1 MQVKMSLSEWE
12 YLLFASE
19 TSLEYS
25 EFHATNPFANNIEE
39 LHTLSTQ
46 AEIAPLDITADLFLD
61 DVMSDNVSN
70 IEQNSQIA
78 RTSQANSSKMSF
90 DSTELANATP
100 MNHTNVWPPLNTS
113 VIVTGD
119 WPNSNREVATSSD
132 ISKWVENMNVGMT
145 LGEITPHL
153 GTNADPLGS
162 GVPVFDSSRNTLGDT
177 AIAPSESQPGK
188 RKTRKGITLQNYAS
202 TTPPLLG
209 PSTLRLE
216 RTATLQHSDAGSAA
230 SPNSTIAR
238 GIKETE
244 AIREDFGRS
253 MEQLKRVQVK
263 LAQENTDHVRRAE
276 VLVMEVEELRK
287 EVSEIKMEGRFN
299 QGKIETSVASV
310 KDLTEKRISEMT
322 AIMVQRDRQADER
335 LKHMSEMM
343 HHRDLDVDKRMVD
356 LMTTVQDLTLGVKT
370 VVATIPNRPS
380 LVPMAPNSADI
391 PSTSASSSQHPSYRE
406 VAKRQCVTK
415 PDQTKQPKLQPPA
428 AYKQVPMKTQQSTT
442 TQTEVQRC
450 DISGPPSFDPYARGA
465 STTRDY
471 YSAAS
476 DQMHSNMKTASGST
490 EYQTAV
496 SSMLGTKRSML
507 PHSNDQLRPLA
518 SSTQRKT
525 ISRRNLNT
533 GTVEGAAKD
542 KDNAPNAIHSQA
554 LAEAITTAMSKG
566 LEPLLAAKES
576 KNKPTKYRGTRDGIV
591 DGWLMLM
598 RRYLEKAHAKDTP
611 LDKAWTIVEFLEN
624 EARDYITNKS
634 EAERDTD
641 GKVFALLAR
650 RFGTGS
656 NKIQIQQQFRT
667 RNQSPDED
675 YMQYLD
681 ALEGLRSQ
689 GFPNEEVAVRRYEI
703 MQKFIEGVRS
713 YELKRNLALMYAQE
727 QYVDTP
733 PTVEALRFTVQQYLR
748 MRGSTRSENYPAPQ
762 QQQQPPVATNP
773 QNQAQAQAPQAPN
786 AQQLPQQPPTFRQQP
801 QRTCFNCGDP
811 SHFPADCPL
820 KDRAR
825 KPVQQIVNS
834 CRKNTAGEW
843 MCPSNPRGMNDDLM
857 PATLPEQ
864 GTSAFCV
871 NCSHVGHV
879 ASDCMTPHNV
889 ATEEQVKAA
898 WYAPVANSTDFCDSE
913 DQIRVISTSEDGG
926 PSRPVVVTCGE
937 KQILTTLEAPAPDC
951 TETLISIHL
960 LLSAEQKARP
970 NLTLAQLKEELCRN
984 TSLTIASRPLPHFTR
999 NDETKLAQIQR
1010 VKTIAPVPVA
1020 ITVDGVD
1027 MRFDAIVV
1035 LEGHFPQGLYLGR
1048 QELRCYSIGVQDAQ
1062 GEAQIDERAS
1072 LVVAFGTPLQ
1082 KPIPLFGMIDT
1093 GSGVSILSLS
1103 AYKKIASQHMLSLSP
1118 YDVELFAA
1126 NGKNITTV
1134 GIAEDVNFQLGGYT
1148 LKTNFVV
1155 IADHIGSEDFLLG
1168 RNFLRTYNVLV
1179 DLTAMKVTI
1188 RDPKTPRIFKA
1199 THEVSDHEPS
1209 FVVSTEDIILG
1220 PFERKIVRAKIIT
1233 QQPDTFLFRNVTV
1246 HSCSI
1251 KSTSVFVS
1259 EDTLTSVGEGGI
1271 VFLAIRNQTD
1281 KERVKIKAQTVIGKA
1296 ALTTFVLNSVLMQ
1309 TEGEASKLSAEYVNQ
1324 IHRNFDM
1331 DTSSE
1336 FSSFA
1341 QNFLSSTEPSEA
1353 GLSDNEK
1360 RKRTD
1365 PQLLKAIPG
1374 PDFSSVLSSWGKRR
1388 ETS

>member
-1 MQVKMSLSEWE
+1 
-12 YLLFASE
+12 
-19 TSLEYS
+19 
-25 EFHATNPFANNIEE
+25 
-39 LHTLSTQ
+39 
-46 AEIAPLDITADLFLD
+46 
-61 DVMSDNVSN
+61 
-70 IEQNSQIA
+70 
-78 RTSQANSSKMSF
+78 MSF

-188 RKTRKGITLQNYAS
+188 RKTRKGVTLQNYAS

-276 VLVMEVEELRK
+276 VLVLEVEELRK
-287 EVSEIKMEGRFN
+287 EVSEIKMEGRVN

-380 LVPMAPNSADI
+380 PVPMAPNSADI
-391 PSTSASSSQHPSYRE
+391 PSTSASPSQHPSYRE

-428 AYKQVPMKTQQSTT
+428 AYKQVPMKTQLSTT

-507 PHSNDQLRPLA
+507 PHSNDQLRPMA

-542 KDNAPNAIHSQA
+542 KDDDPNAIHSQA

-641 GKVFALLAR
+641 EKVFALLAR

-667 RNQSPDED
+667 RNQSQ
-675 YMQYLD
+675 M
-681 ALEGLRSQ
+681 
-689 GFPNEEVAVRRYEI
+689 
-703 MQKFIEGVRS
+703 K
-713 YELKRNLALMYAQE
+713 
-727 QYVDTP
+727 T
-733 PTVEALRFTVQQYLR
+733 
-748 MRGSTRSENYPAPQ
+748 
-762 QQQQPPVATNP
+762 
-773 QNQAQAQAPQAPN
+773 
-786 AQQLPQQPPTFRQQP
+786 
-801 QRTCFNCGDP
+801 TCN
-811 SHFPADCPL
+811 
-820 KDRAR
+820 
-825 KPVQQIVNS
+825 
-834 CRKNTAGEW
+834 
-843 MCPSNPRGMNDDLM
+843 
-857 PATLPEQ
+857 
-864 GTSAFCV
+864 
-871 NCSHVGHV
+871 
-879 ASDCMTPHNV
+879 
-889 ATEEQVKAA
+889 
-898 WYAPVANSTDFCDSE
+898 
-913 DQIRVISTSEDGG
+913 
-926 PSRPVVVTCGE
+926 
-937 KQILTTLEAPAPDC
+937 
-951 TETLISIHL
+951 
-960 LLSAEQKARP
+960 
-970 NLTLAQLKEELCRN
+970 
-984 TSLTIASRPLPHFTR
+984 
-999 NDETKLAQIQR
+999 
-1010 VKTIAPVPVA
+1010 
-1020 ITVDGVD
+1020 
-1027 MRFDAIVV
+1027 
-1035 LEGHFPQGLYLGR
+1035 
-1048 QELRCYSIGVQDAQ
+1048 
-1062 GEAQIDERAS
+1062 
-1072 LVVAFGTPLQ
+1072 
-1082 KPIPLFGMIDT
+1082 
-1093 GSGVSILSLS
+1093 
-1103 AYKKIASQHMLSLSP
+1103 
-1118 YDVELFAA
+1118 
-1126 NGKNITTV
+1126 
-1134 GIAEDVNFQLGGYT
+1134 
-1148 LKTNFVV
+1148 
-1155 IADHIGSEDFLLG
+1155 
-1168 RNFLRTYNVLV
+1168 
-1179 DLTAMKVTI
+1179 
-1188 RDPKTPRIFKA
+1188 
-1199 THEVSDHEPS
+1199 
-1209 FVVSTEDIILG
+1209 
-1220 PFERKIVRAKIIT
+1220 
-1233 QQPDTFLFRNVTV
+1233 
-1246 HSCSI
+1246 
-1251 KSTSVFVS
+1251 
-1259 EDTLTSVGEGGI
+1259 TLTHWKVCAAK
-1271 VFLAIRNQTD
+1271 VFPTR
-1281 KERVKIKAQTVIGKA
+1281 
-1296 ALTTFVLNSVLMQ
+1296 
-1309 TEGEASKLSAEYVNQ
+1309 KL
-1324 IHRNFDM
+1324 R
-1331 DTSSE
+1331 
-1336 FSSFA
+1336 
-1341 QNFLSSTEPSEA
+1341 
-1353 GLSDNEK
+1353 
-1360 RKRTD
+1360 
-1365 PQLLKAIPG
+1365 
-1374 PDFSSVLSSWGKRR
+1374 
-1388 ETS
+1388 

>member
-1 MQVKMSLSEWE
+1 
-12 YLLFASE
+12 
-19 TSLEYS
+19 
-25 EFHATNPFANNIEE
+25 
-39 LHTLSTQ
+39 
-46 AEIAPLDITADLFLD
+46 
-61 DVMSDNVSN
+61 
-70 IEQNSQIA
+70 
-78 RTSQANSSKMSF
+78 
-90 DSTELANATP
+90 
-100 MNHTNVWPPLNTS
+100 
-113 VIVTGD
+113 
-119 WPNSNREVATSSD
+119 
-132 ISKWVENMNVGMT
+132 
-145 LGEITPHL
+145 
-153 GTNADPLGS
+153 
-162 GVPVFDSSRNTLGDT
+162 
-177 AIAPSESQPGK
+177 
-188 RKTRKGITLQNYAS
+188 
-202 TTPPLLG
+202 
-209 PSTLRLE
+209 
-216 RTATLQHSDAGSAA
+216 
-230 SPNSTIAR
+230 
-238 GIKETE
+238 
-244 AIREDFGRS
+244 
-253 MEQLKRVQVK
+253 
-263 LAQENTDHVRRAE
+263 
-276 VLVMEVEELRK
+276 
-287 EVSEIKMEGRFN
+287 
-299 QGKIETSVASV
+299 
-310 KDLTEKRISEMT
+310 
-322 AIMVQRDRQADER
+322 
-335 LKHMSEMM
+335 
-343 HHRDLDVDKRMVD
+343 
-356 LMTTVQDLTLGVKT
+356 
-370 VVATIPNRPS
+370 
-380 LVPMAPNSADI
+380 
-391 PSTSASSSQHPSYRE
+391 
-406 VAKRQCVTK
+406 
-415 PDQTKQPKLQPPA
+415 
-428 AYKQVPMKTQQSTT
+428 
-442 TQTEVQRC
+442 
-450 DISGPPSFDPYARGA
+450 
-465 STTRDY
+465 
-471 YSAAS
+471 
-476 DQMHSNMKTASGST
+476 MKTASGSI

-576 KNKPTKYRGTRDGIV
+576 KNKPTKYRGTRDGIL

-611 LDKAWTIVEFLEN
+611 LDKAWTIVEFPEN

-641 GKVFALLAR
+641 EKVFALLAR

-727 QYVDTP
+727 QYVDKP
-733 PTVEALRFTVQQYLR
+733 PTVKALRFTVQQYLR

-811 SHFPADCPL
+811 SHFAADCPL

-871 NCSHVGHV
+871 NCGHVGHV

-1072 LVVAFGTPLQ
+1072 LVVAFVTPLQ

-1309 TEGEASKLSAEYVNQ
+1309 TEGEVSKLSAEYVNQ
-1324 IHRNFDM
+1324 IRRNFDM

-1374 PDFSSVLSSWGKRR
+1374 PDLSSVLSSWR
-1388 ETS
+1388 EEARNKLETILNEYEDLFMKNKSDIGR